1 MAANRYTARM
11 SNIEKHAPGSF
22 CWIELATTDQ
32 NAAKSFYEA
41 LFGWQANDMP
51 MGPGDFYTM
60 FQLQGRNAAAAY
72 TVRPD
77 QRSRGVPPHWMLYI
91 AVESADSAAQR
102 AADLGG
108 QVLAAPFDV
117 FDAGRMAV
125 LQDPTGA
132 SFSVWQPK
140 THTGIG
146 VGSVHGTLCWADLST
161 PDRERV
167 GEFYSGLFGWELGKE
182 DEEPAHAYW
191 HIKNGEEFIGGMT
204 PAAHRNLNAPPHWL
218 AYFLVSDCDASAA
231 KAKQMGAALFMPP
244 TTFEHVG
251 RMSVIADPQG
261 AAFAIFQPP
270 AEAPEA

>member
-1 MAANRYTARM
+1 M

-32 NAAKSFYEA
+32 KAAKSFYEA

-51 MGPGDFYTM
+51 MGRDDFYSI
-60 FQLQGRNAAAAY
+60 FRLEGRDAAAGC
-72 TVRPD
+72 TLRPE

-91 AVESADSAAQR
+91 AVDSADAAAQR
-102 AADLGG
+102 AAELGG
-108 QVLAAPFDV
+108 QVLAPAFDV

-132 SFSVWQPK
+132 AFCAWQAK
-140 THTGIG
+140 QNTGIG
-146 VGSVHGTLCWADLST
+146 IGSVDGTLCWADLNT
-161 PDRERV
+161 PDRDRA
-167 GEFYSGLFGWELGKE
+167 GAFYTGLFGWELGKE

-191 HIKNGEEFIGGMT
+191 HIKNGGEFIGGMT
-204 PAAHRNLNAPPHWL
+204 PPSHRNPNAPPHWL

-231 KAKQMGAALFMPP
+231 KAGEMGALLYLPP
-244 TTFEHVG
+244 TTFENVG

-261 AAFAIFQPP
+261 AVFAIFQPP
-270 AEAPEA
+270 AEAQKA